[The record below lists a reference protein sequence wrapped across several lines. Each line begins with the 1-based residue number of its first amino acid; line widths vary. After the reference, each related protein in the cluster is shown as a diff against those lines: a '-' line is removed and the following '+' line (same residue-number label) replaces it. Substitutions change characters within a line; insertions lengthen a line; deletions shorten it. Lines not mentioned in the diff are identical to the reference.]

1 MLQYKSS
8 FDSLLWVKPTPNDDE
23 KILFQRAEKYI
34 SRITWIP
41 GLRMVAVVNSLSM
54 YATHEWS
61 DIDLFVITAKDRMW
75 IVRVL
80 MTLSFS
86 LMWVWR
92 YGEDIAGNF
101 CLSFFIEE
109 DAMDLSEI
117 AIEDDIYLYFWIY
130 YMKPVYVLG
139 DTYERFH
146 TMNWK
151 LKIDNWKS
159 GKQDRENSLWMFH
172 KIIYYPLLIIN
183 SLIRYFWEKKARANY
198 EKKWKPEG
206 VIITRNIL
214 KFHDQDKRKVI
225 RDTLLKGK

>member
-1 MLQYKSS
+1 MKNLLAYKSS
-8 FDSLLWVKPTPNDDE
+8 FDSLLWVKPAPNDHE

-41 GLRMVAVVNSLSM
+41 GMRMVAVVNSLSM

-92 YGEDIAGNF
+92 HGEDIAGNF

-109 DAMDLSEI
+109 DAMDLREI
-117 AIEDDIYLYFWIY
+117 AFEDDIYLYFWIY
-130 YMKPVYVLG
+130 YMKPVYVVG
-139 DTYERFH
+139 DTYEWFH
-146 TMNWK
+146 AMNWK
-151 LKIDNWKS
+151 WRTQEI
-159 GKQDRENSLWMFH
+159 ENSLGIFH
-172 KIIYYPLLIIN
+172 IIINYQLSIIN
-183 SLIRYFWEKKARANY
+183 SLIRYFWEKKARSNH
-198 EKKWKPEG
+198 EKKRKPEG
-206 VIITRNIL
+206 VIITQNML
-214 KFHDQDKRKVI
+214 KFHDQDKRKAI